1 MKTYQE
7 VIEQM
12 INDEAFAMAINGGPS
27 MIYMG
32 THLVEF
38 IYGVSSKQIYKDIK
52 AGLTPEVLKNA
63 KKEYNATRRRLL
75 KAA

>member
-7 VIEQM
+7 VLKQM
-12 INDEAFAMAINGGPS
+12 IDDEAFAIAINGGPS

-38 IYGVSSKQIYKDIK
+38 IYGVPTKQIYKDIK

-63 KKEYNATRRRLL
+63 KKAYNSARRRLI
-75 KAA
+75 KA

>member
-7 VIEQM
+7 VLKQM
-12 INDEAFAMAINGGPS
+12 IDDEAFAIAINGGPS

-38 IYGVSSKQIYKDIK
+38 IYGVSTKQIYKDIK

-63 KKEYNATRRRLL
+63 KKAYNSARRRLI
-75 KAA
+75 KA